1 MSDDMVIRHMI
12 DFVEKQEKQLQL
24 DKLLN
29 DNKAKNDVVNTVIL
43 ELTQV
48 MKHENTKN

>member
-29 DNKAKNDVVNTVIL
+29 DML
-43 ELTQV
+43 EKSYLIQL
-48 MKHENTKN
+48 